1 MKPIVAPYQTSA
13 VCVRIECVNGTVVR
27 LTSYPVDLVMSNG
40 QVYKTDFGYEPTAYS
55 ASSSFSPSSMDLEG
69 IVAVGGVTRD
79 TLSSGVF
86 DNARV
91 YVFRCSFL
99 APVEDHEPLAAG
111 FFGRTTLVDDKYRI
125 EGIGIIDALNQ
136 TVGSIYSASCQ
147 RIYGSAACGINL
159 SSVTVTGSLTAVTSS
174 RVFTDSSRGEA
185 SDWFGAGTISFTSG
199 PNVGLKPLE
208 IKSFALG
215 VIETFDPLYY
225 APTIGDAYT
234 MTKGC
239 RRRESDCIAQG
250 NILNF
255 FGFTRIPTGS
265 TYATI
270 GGQ

>member
-1 MKPIVAPYQTSA
+1 M
-13 VCVRIECVNGTVVR
+13 RIECTNGTIVR
-27 LTSYPVDLVMSNG
+27 LTSYPFDLTMSNAA
-40 QVYKTDFGYEPTAYS
+40 VYKTDNGYEQTAYS
-55 ASSSFSPSSMDLEG
+55 ASSSFAPSSMDLEG
-69 IVAVGGVTRD
+69 IVAVGGITRD
-79 TLSSGVF
+79 ALSSGVF

-91 YVFRCSFL
+91 YIFRCNFL
-99 APVEDHEPLAAG
+99 APVEDYEPLAAG
-111 FFGRTTLVDDKYRI
+111 FFGKTTLIDDKYRI
-125 EGIGIIDALNQ
+125 EGIGLIDALNQ
-136 TVGSIYSASCQ
+136 SVGGIYSASCQ

-159 SSVTVTGSLTAVTSS
+159 ASVTVTGALTGVTSS

-185 SDWFGAGTISFTSG
+185 ADWFGAGTISFTSG

-208 IKSFALG
+208 IKSFSAG

-225 APTIGDAYT
+225 APTIGDTYS

-239 RRRESDCIAQG
+239 RRREADCVAQS
-250 NILNF
+250 NIVNF